1 MLSIKQNYTSQKI
14 KTMKNI
20 LPILFFCFLA
30 LNINAQTLS
39 YIGTPKGSAVTAY
52 IVPEMSNADRAYWD
66 SYFASPNRTQ
76 FVTSNGYSSS
86 QTFNCHGYAWSIAEG
101 GQTRWI
107 GYYVQTDED
116 VYMTDGS
123 YIQVCS
129 ETYPGKVSWGSGDHT
144 AITTPTPGRFKSKWN
159 KYPLMEHN
167 WNDTPYGTANLKYYV
182 ATKISASNS
191 FICGNTTYSVPYFAG
206 GTYTWTKSSNISLN
220 TTSGNSVVATANW
233 NGPGWVEVV
242 ITSPCSST
250 SVTTRLNVSVG
261 PTIGAVNIPQ
271 NTFYGGYANVYA
283 EVPQVAGAGYYDY
296 EWYLD
301 GSFQQTSAYNHE
313 FTFYGCGSHYVGV
326 RAYTA
331 NCGWTDFSY
340 AYFYV
345 NCNGMFNIGIY
356 PNPVNDYVTISLE
369 NTKAEKRAP
378 SPASTSSA
386 TYEITFYDNQGQ
398 LRRSATLKEGPIQLS
413 TANLPEG
420 EYYIHVS
427 QGKELF
433 TKRIIIKH

>member
-1 MLSIKQNYTSQKI
+1 
-14 KTMKNI
+14 
-20 LPILFFCFLA
+20 
-30 LNINAQTLS
+30 
-39 YIGTPKGSAVTAY
+39 
-52 IVPEMSNADRAYWD
+52 
-66 SYFASPNRTQ
+66 
-76 FVTSNGYSSS
+76 
-86 QTFNCHGYAWSIAEG
+86 
-101 GQTRWI
+101 
-107 GYYVQTDED
+107 
-116 VYMTDGS
+116 MTDGS

-386 TYEITFYDNQGQ
+386 TYDITLYDNQGQ
-398 LRRSATLKEGPIQLS
+398 LRRSATLKEGPLQLS

>member
-1 MLSIKQNYTSQKI
+1 MLLVRQNNTSQKI
-14 KTMKNI
+14 KIMKNI
-20 LPILFFCFLA
+20 LHILFFCL
-30 LNINAQTLS
+30 LVLSININAQTLS

-66 SYFASPNRTQ
+66 AYFASPNRTQ

-86 QTFNCHGYAWSIAEG
+86 RTFNCHGYAWSIAEG
-101 GQTRWI
+101 GPTRWI

-144 AITTPTPGRFKSKWN
+144 AITTPTAGRYKSKWN
-159 KYPLMEHN
+159 MYPLMEHA
-167 WNDTPYGTANLKYYV
+167 WNDTPYG
-182 ATKISASNS
+182 
-191 FICGNTTYSVPYFAG
+191 FAG

-261 PTIGAVNIPQ
+261 PTIGAVNMPQ
-271 NTFYGGYANVYA
+271 TTFYGGYANVYA

-345 NCNGMFNIGIY
+345 NCNGIYTIGIY
-356 PNPVNDYVTISLE
+356 PNTANDYVTINLE
-369 NTKAEKRAP
+369 NTKAEKP
-378 SPASTSSA
+378 ITSQASTPSA
-386 TYEITFYDNQGQ
+386 VYEITLYDNQGQ
-398 LRRSATLKEGPIQLS
+398 LRRSASLKEGALQLS

-420 EYYIHVS
+420 EYYIHVL